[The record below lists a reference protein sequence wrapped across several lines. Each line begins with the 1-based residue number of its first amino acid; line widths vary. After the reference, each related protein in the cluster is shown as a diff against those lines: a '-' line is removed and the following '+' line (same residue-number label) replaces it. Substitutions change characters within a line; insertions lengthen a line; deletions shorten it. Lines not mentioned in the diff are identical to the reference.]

1 MGFWQVGLVV
11 LLVLGFSEAQLSP
24 RGRDY
29 WTPGV
34 FMPRAKVQQTDS
46 RMSPIPQIYVASKPP
61 SAPQKNP
68 TPFPVQTPT
77 RSDYRRP
84 SQDLFGVQSKE
95 LMLGPV
101 TKLTWHFP
109 SLPKEAQQPDV
120 PFELR
125 RPVPAN
131 SVAAQC
137 GENSIY
143 VEVKEDFFGTGKLL
157 RSSALTLGSCTATG
171 EDPSAQVLIFESELH
186 GCGSIVT
193 VTNDEL
199 VYTFK
204 LIYTPQ
210 ELSYGVPIVRSS
222 SAMVGIECHYSRK
235 HNVSSDSLGPTWT
248 PYTSTKVAE
257 EIFVFSLKL
266 MTDDWRF
273 ERPSN
278 QYFLGDI
285 INLEASVH
293 SYSHVPIRVFVDSCV
308 ATLVPDV
315 TSVPRYSF
323 IENNGCLVDA
333 KLTGSRSRFM
343 PRTQGDKLQ
352 FQLEAFRFQQ
362 PDSGLVYFT
371 CIVKVAVATT
381 PTSPEQKACSFSAN
395 GWLSA
400 DDSDQVCGCCDTTC
414 STRRGSDQPHK
425 DLWWDRTSVGP
436 INVKEYG
443 YGQKLTGSAV

>member
-1 MGFWQVGLVV
+1 MGFWQVGVGLVV

-24 RGRDY
+24 RGSDY

-46 RMSPIPQIYVASKPP
+46 RMSPIPQIYVPSKPP
-61 SAPQKNP
+61 SAPQKIP
-68 TPFPVQTPT
+68 TPFPVQTPA
-77 RSDYRRP
+77 RSDFRRP

-109 SLPKEAQQPDV
+109 SLPKEPQQPDV

-193 VTNDEL
+193 NDEL

-222 SAMVGIECHYSRK
+222 SAVVGIECVGLF
-235 HNVSSDSLGPTWT
+235 NSLAETLSACKPVL
-248 PYTSTKVAE
+248 KVV
-257 EIFVFSLKL
+257 FV
-266 MTDDWRF
+266 DDWRF

-323 IENNGCLVDA
+323 IENNG
-333 KLTGSRSRFM
+333 
-343 PRTQGDKLQ
+343 
-352 FQLEAFRFQQ
+352 
-362 PDSGLVYFT
+362 
-371 CIVKVAVATT
+371 
-381 PTSPEQKACSFSAN
+381 
-395 GWLSA
+395 
-400 DDSDQVCGCCDTTC
+400 
-414 STRRGSDQPHK
+414 
-425 DLWWDRTSVGP
+425 
-436 INVKEYG
+436 
-443 YGQKLTGSAV
+443 

>member
-1 MGFWQVGLVV
+1 MGFWQVGFGLAV
-11 LLVLGFSEAQLSP
+11 LLALGFSEALLRS
-24 RGRDY
+24 RGRSD
-29 WTPGV
+29 WTPSI
-34 FMPRAKVQQTDS
+34 FMPRALVQKTDF
-46 RMSPIPQIYVASKPP
+46 RMPPVAQRYGPGNPASVPQGFPAL
-61 SAPQKNP
+61 
-68 TPFPVQTPT
+68 FPVQTPA
-77 RSDYRRP
+77 RSDFRRP

-101 TKLTWHFP
+101 TKLTWSFP
-109 SLPKEAQQPDV
+109 SLPEESQQPDI
-120 PFELR
+120 PFALR
-125 RPVPAN
+125 HPVPAN

-143 VEVKEDFFGTGKLL
+143 VAVMEDFFGTGKPL

-193 VTNDEL
+193 VSEREI

-204 LIYTPQ
+204 LLYTPQ
-210 ELSYGVPIVRSS
+210 EASYGVPIVRSS
-222 SAMVGIECHYSRK
+222 SAVVGIECHYSRL
-235 HNVSSDSLGPTWT
+235 HNVSSDSLVPTWI

-257 EIFVFSLKL
+257 EVFVFSLKL

-308 ATLVPDV
+308 ATVVPDV

-362 PDSGLVYFT
+362 PDSGVVYIT
-371 CIVKVAVATT
+371 CMVKVAVAAT
-381 PTSPEQKACSFSAN
+381 PTPSPEQKACSFSAN
-395 GWLSA
+395 GWVSV

-414 STRRGSDQPHK
+414 SIRGGSDLLLK
-425 DLWWDRTSVGP
+425 GLN
-436 INVKEYG
+436 I
-443 YGQKLTGSAV
+443 